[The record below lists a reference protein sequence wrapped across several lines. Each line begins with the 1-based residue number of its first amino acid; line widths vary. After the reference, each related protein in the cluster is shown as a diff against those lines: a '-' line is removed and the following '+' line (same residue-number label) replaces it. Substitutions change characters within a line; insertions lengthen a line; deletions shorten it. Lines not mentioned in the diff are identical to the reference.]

1 MKATNSKAA
10 APAGTTRSSPKLWT
24 WFLAGCGFAVFL
36 IATQAF
42 EVGGMAG
49 LLLVGEDAQ
58 IRPFIES
65 VLGSVPIVPGS
76 GHDGQIYFAVAHDL
90 DGDVVSKLI
99 YTPGIRYRRPLFP
112 VLASMGGLLEGRDVL
127 WLSAAW
133 ITLGFGASA
142 AAFRGLLARL
152 EANPIWMVALFAY
165 PGFWMATRLL
175 TPDMVALGL
184 VLAGLL
190 LVLRGGTLMPIV
202 AFTLAALTKET
213 FVVVAL
219 ASGAWLFF
227 RAERARGIAI
237 AGFPAVGFFGYAAF
251 VLTKFDAPAL
261 DPNFGLP
268 FTGII
273 EATAIW
279 PNTPASDQALV
290 IGTLGMLVLAMFSIG
305 VARSAL
311 VRWLIAP
318 WLLIGLIS
326 SDQIWG
332 VGNGTIRSFAPVAL
346 FVVLAV
352 AERTTGNP
360 LTADPLVRHQSG
372 KPEQRPNSDGNPPTP

>member
-1 MKATNSKAA
+1 
-10 APAGTTRSSPKLWT
+10 
-24 WFLAGCGFAVFL
+24 
-36 IATQAF
+36 
-42 EVGGMAG
+42 
-49 LLLVGEDAQ
+49 
-58 IRPFIES
+58 
-65 VLGSVPIVPGS
+65 
-76 GHDGQIYFAVAHDL
+76 
-90 DGDVVSKLI
+90 
-99 YTPGIRYRRPLFP
+99 
-112 VLASMGGLLEGRDVL
+112 MGGLIDGRGVL

-142 AAFRGLLARL
+142 AAFRALLLRL
-152 EANPIWMVALFAY
+152 EGHPVWMVALFAY

-184 VLAGLL
+184 ALAALSLL
-190 LVLRGGTLMPIV
+190 LRGGTLIPIV

-213 FVVVAL
+213 FVVIAL

-227 RAERARGIAI
+227 RAQRARGMAI
-237 AGFPAVGFFGYAAF
+237 AGIPTAGFLGYAAF

-268 FTGII
+268 LTGII

-279 PNTPASDQALV
+279 PNTPVSDQVLV
-290 IGTLGMLVLAMFSIG
+290 IGTLGMLVLALLSIG
-305 VARSAL
+305 VAKSAL
-311 VRWLIAP
+311 VRWLITP

-352 AERTTGNP
+352 AERTTGKQLSGDP
-360 LTADPLVRHQSG
+360 LFGHRGETAD
-372 KPEQRPNSDGNPPTP
+372 QRLNSEGTPAPP